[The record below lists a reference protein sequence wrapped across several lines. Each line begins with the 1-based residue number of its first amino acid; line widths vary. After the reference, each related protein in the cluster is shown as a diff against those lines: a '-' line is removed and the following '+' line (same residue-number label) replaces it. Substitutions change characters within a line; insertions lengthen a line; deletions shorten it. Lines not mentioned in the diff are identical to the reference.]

1 LKEGAC
7 FVPLWAGLAIQLIT
21 TKSDRL
27 AKLAGSQR
35 TLDVKRDILWRVYL
49 SFIGI
54 VLLSVLVLGRA
65 FYIQKFQGNHWR
77 SMSDSLHQKFIAL
90 DAERGTIYSED
101 GQMLST
107 SIPTFDIYIDFNADG
122 LREKTGKR
130 FTENIDSFSAIMA
143 GYLKAKT
150 SNQSKKD
157 LQAAFTNNERYY
169 PLKKKLLFEDYKVFR
184 AFPLVKL
191 GRNKSGVI
199 VEVNSKRETPF
210 GLLANRTIGLSRE
223 FKDVNKKAKKQNV
236 GLERSYDTVLSG
248 HDGLK
253 LVRYI
258 AGGTAVPV
266 EGSQTDPENG
276 KDIFTTIDVNIQDI
290 TETALM
296 RMMLQCE
303 GPYGTAIVMETAT
316 GKIKAMANLGRRP
329 DGTYWEDDN
338 YALRVTEPGSTIK
351 LATLLSVLE
360 KGSSKID
367 DMVQVGGAGRLEVA
381 PGKIVVDAERH
392 KASALTVK
400 DCFVHSSNVG
410 MSKLAYKA
418 FGNNPAEIKE
428 YYHKFH
434 FDERSPIDLMNVPK
448 PTMAPLSTAKG
459 EAGLGNMLWMS
470 FGYAIQVSPL
480 HTLTLYNA
488 VANNGKMMSP
498 YLVSNIQ
505 HNGIVTRQFA
515 PKVMDENICRP
526 SVIQDAQASMR
537 AVVTEGT
544 ARKALAGMPFAVS
557 GKTGTAHVS
566 DGAIK
571 YAHGVYQA
579 TFVGYFPSENP
590 QFTCIVVVRTKPHA
604 ASHFGGT
611 LAAPVFREIATK
623 LYSMYVDKKD
633 PSLYA
638 TAKDSSA
645 FFYAGN
651 AHDIKNVFR
660 SMNMSYSDS
669 VAQND
674 WATVYANGYPKGYGG
689 QPVIKTTTVRKQV
702 MPNVRGMG
710 LKDAVYL
717 LENMGLKVAVRG
729 RGKITMQSVAPGTAL
744 AKGIT
749 VILEL
754 S

>member
-1 LKEGAC
+1 
-7 FVPLWAGLAIQLIT
+7 
-21 TKSDRL
+21 
-27 AKLAGSQR
+27 
-35 TLDVKRDILWRVYL
+35 
-49 SFIGI
+49 
-54 VLLSVLVLGRA
+54 
-65 FYIQKFQGNHWR
+65 
-77 SMSDSLHQKFIAL
+77 MSDSLHQRFVSL

-107 SIPTFDIYIDFNADG
+107 SIPTFDIYLDFNADG
-122 LREKTGKR
+122 LREKKGKR
-130 FTENIDSFSAIMA
+130 FTENVDSFAIA
-143 GYLKAKT
+143 LANHFKDKT
-150 SNQSKKD
+150 SVQYKKELKLAYSK
-157 LQAAFTNNERYY
+157 NERYY
-169 PLKKKLLFEDYKVFR
+169 SLKKKLNFETYKIFR
-184 AFPLVKL
+184 EFPLVRL

-199 VEVNSKRETPF
+199 VEVSSKRETPF

-223 FKDVNKKAKKQNV
+223 FKDARNKAKKQNV

-258 AGGTAVPV
+258 AGGTAIPV
-266 EGSQTDPENG
+266 EGSETDPENG
-276 KDIFTTIDVNIQDI
+276 KDVFTTIDVNMQDI

-316 GKIKAMANLGRRP
+316 GKIKAMANLGRRS

-360 KGSSKID
+360 KGSSSIT
-367 DMVQVGGAGRLEVA
+367 DMVHVGGAGRLEVA

-392 KASALTVK
+392 SASSLSVK
-400 DCFVHSSNVG
+400 DCFAHSSNVG

-418 FGNNPAEIKE
+418 FGDNPSEIKQ
-428 YYHKFH
+428 YYQKFYL
-434 FDERSPIDLMNVPK
+434 DQKSPIDLMNVPK
-448 PTMAPLSTAKG
+448 PTMAPLSTKNG

-470 FGYAIQVSPL
+470 FGYGIQVSPL

-488 VANNGKMMSP
+488 VANNGKMMKP
-498 YLVSNIQ
+498 YLVNSIQSNGVI
-505 HNGIVTRQFA
+505 TKQF
-515 PKVMDENICRP
+515 PPTTMDESICKP
-526 SVIQDAQASMR
+526 AVIKDAQESMK

-544 ARKALAGMPFAVS
+544 ARKALAGISFSVG

-579 TFVGYFPSENP
+579 TFVGYFPADNP
-590 QFTCIVVVRTKPHA
+590 QFTCIVVIRTKPHA
-604 ASHFGGT
+604 ASHYGGT

-623 LYSMYVDKKD
+623 LYAMYVEKKD
-633 PSLYA
+633 ASIYA
-638 TAKDSSA
+638 TTKDSSG
-645 FFYAGN
+645 FFYAGY
-651 AHDIKNVFR
+651 ATDIKNVFR
-660 SMNMSYSDS
+660 SMNITYRDS
-669 VAQND
+669 VAQNS
-674 WATVYANGYPKGYGG
+674 WTSVYANNY
-689 QPVIKTTTVRKQV
+689 QPVMKAVTLRNKV

-710 LKDAVYL
+710 LKDALYL
-717 LENMGLKVAVRG
+717 LENMGLKVAI
-729 RGKITMQSVAPGTAL
+729 RGKGKIRTQSVAPGTAL

-749 VILEL
+749 VILDL

>member
-1 LKEGAC
+1 M
-7 FVPLWAGLAIQLIT
+7 
-21 TKSDRL
+21 
-27 AKLAGSQR
+27 
-35 TLDVKRDILWRVYL
+35 DVKRDILWRVYL

-54 VLLSVLVLGRA
+54 VLLSLLVLGRA

-122 LREKTGKR
+122 LREKKGKR
-130 FTENIDSFSAIMA
+130 FVENVDSFAFA
-143 GYLKAKT
+143 LATYFNDKT
-150 SNQSKKD
+150 APQYKKE
-157 LQAAFTNNERYY
+157 LQLAFKDNERYY
-169 PLKKKLLFEDYKVFR
+169 PLKKKLSFEQYKIFR
-184 AFPLVKL
+184 DFPLVRQ

-223 FKDVNKKAKKQNV
+223 FKDANNKAKKQNV

-258 AGGTAVPV
+258 AGGTAVPI
-266 EGSQTDPENG
+266 EGSQTDPVNG
-276 KDIFTTIDVNIQDI
+276 KDVFTTIDVNIQDI

-303 GPYGTAIVMETAT
+303 GPYGTAIVMETST

-360 KGSSKID
+360 KGTSNIN
-367 DMVQVGGAGRLEVA
+367 DMVEVGGTGRKEVA
-381 PGKIVVDAERH
+381 GKMVTDAERH
-392 KASALTVK
+392 RATSLSVK
-400 DCFVHSSNVG
+400 GCFVHSSNVG
-410 MSKLAYKA
+410 MSMLAYKA
-418 FGNNPAEIKE
+418 FGDNPSEIKK
-428 YYHKFH
+428 YFHKFH
-434 FDERSPIDLMNVPK
+434 LDERSPVDLMNVPK
-448 PTMAPLSTAKG
+448 PTMAPLSTEKG

-480 HTLTLYNA
+480 HTLTLYNSI
-488 VANNGKMMSP
+488 ANNGKMMKP
-498 YLVSNIQ
+498 YLVNSIQSN
-505 HNGIVTRQFA
+505 GVVVKQFQ
-515 PKVMDENICRP
+515 PTVMDENICKP
-526 SVIQDAQASMR
+526 SVIKDVQDAMR

-544 ARKALAGMPFAVS
+544 AKRALAGMPFAVA

-579 TFVGYFPSENP
+579 TFVGYFPADKP
-590 QFTCIVVVRTKPHA
+590 QFTCIVVIRTKPHA
-604 ASHFGGT
+604 ASHYGGT
-611 LAAPVFREIATK
+611 LAAPVFKEIATK
-623 LYSMYVDKKD
+623 LYSMYVEKKN
-633 PSLYA
+633 PSMY
-638 TAKDSSA
+638 TAVKDSTG
-645 FFYAGN
+645 FFYAGY
-651 AHDIKNVFR
+651 AGDIKNVFR
-660 SMNMSYSDS
+660 TMNMAYRDS
-669 VAQND
+669 VAQSN
-674 WATVYANGYPKGYGG
+674 WAAVYANNYE
-689 QPVIKTTTVRKQV
+689 PVIKATTVRQQV

-729 RGKITMQSVAPGTAL
+729 RGKITMQSVAPGTSL